1 MSEGDNA
8 SPARSVK
15 GSLLIV
21 GTGITGVGQ
30 ITLEALYAIEQ
41 AEQLYYIA
49 NDGITEAWLKDR
61 NPSAQ
66 TLSDLYGESKSRQ
79 RSYVEMATR
88 VVVAV
93 RKGLRVCVA
102 IYGHPGMFVQ
112 FTHVAIRAL
121 RRQGYQARMLPGVSS
136 DGCLVADLGFNPGDH
151 GLQSFEASDFLMFRR
166 RYDSTSALVLWQIG
180 VLGEPDTGRTQRRQ
194 PERLQ
199 ALVRTLALRYPE
211 RHMIVIYQANTFPTD
226 PPLINRLALKRLP
239 LMRISPNATLFVPP
253 LKQRSPNARVKRWF
267 RRPSSD

>member
-1 MSEGDNA
+1 
-8 SPARSVK
+8 
-15 GSLLIV
+15 
-21 GTGITGVGQ
+21 
-30 ITLEALYAIEQ
+30 
-41 AEQLYYIA
+41 
-49 NDGITEAWLKDR
+49 
-61 NPSAQ
+61 
-66 TLSDLYGESKSRQ
+66 
-79 RSYVEMATR
+79 
-88 VVVAV
+88 
-93 RKGLRVCVA
+93 
-102 IYGHPGMFVQ
+102 
-112 FTHVAIRAL
+112 
-121 RRQGYQARMLPGVSS
+121 
-136 DGCLVADLGFNPGDH
+136 
-151 GLQSFEASDFLMFRR
+151 MFRR

-267 RRPSSD
+267 GRPSSD